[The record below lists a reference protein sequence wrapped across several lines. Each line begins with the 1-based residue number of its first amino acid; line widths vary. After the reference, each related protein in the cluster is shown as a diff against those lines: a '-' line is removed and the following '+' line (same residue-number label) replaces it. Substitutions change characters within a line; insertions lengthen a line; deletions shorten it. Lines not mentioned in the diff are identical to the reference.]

1 MLKRQAR
8 AVAAGLRLLDLT
20 LLAIAFPMAYAVRD
34 RLVVS
39 SLPGLY
45 PITRYWPFLVLSLL
59 LWIGAAS
66 VSHVYDVY
74 RTRSISSEILRV
86 GRAIGLLALFVAAA
100 SFVLHQHDVSR
111 LLVGI
116 YFVIASFMLGGSRVA
131 VRLAAHAVRRRGYN
145 TRTFAVVG
153 ADDLSLDL
161 RAALLSRA
169 HWGYEFAGF
178 VVDGR
183 QRPSRKLP
191 GRILGRIDDLAAVLE
206 RHVIDLVVISAAPER
221 MKDLERAVAVCDE
234 QGVPVKLALDLL
246 PARNAHLE
254 VEELEGIPLLSLA
267 TGPQDILPLLGK
279 RAFDV
284 VLSTLGLVLLSP
296 VLMLVALAV
305 RLDSPGPVLFRQ
317 RRMGLNGREFTLY
330 KFRSMRLG
338 AEDELHGLRA
348 HNEADGPVFKMRDDP
363 RVTRVGRFIRRTS
376 IDELPQL
383 WNVLKGEMSIV
394 GPRPPLPEEVRRYER
409 WQRRR
414 LSMKPGIT
422 CTWQVSGRSDVEFD
436 RWMELDL
443 AYIDE
448 WSLWRDLR
456 IVARTIPAVLLRRGA
471 R

>member
-1 MLKRQAR
+1 MLKQRAR
-8 AVAAGLRLLDLT
+8 AVAGGLRALDLALLCAAFGVAYVIRRAMPGT
-20 LLAIAFPMAYAVRD
+20 LPDLFAPERYLAWVAAA
-34 RLVVS
+34 
-39 SLPGLY
+39 
-45 PITRYWPFLVLSLL
+45 LL
-59 LWIGAAS
+59 LWSPAAAAS
-66 VSHVYDVY
+66 RVYGAY
-74 RTRSISSEILRV
+74 RTRSLFEELRRLA
-86 GRAIGLLALFVAAA
+86 RAVATLALLLGAATFVA
-100 SFVLHQHDVSR
+100 HDQQLSR
-111 LLVGI
+111 LLVATWLA
-116 YFVIASFMLGGSRVA
+116 ASLALLAASRV
-131 VRLAAHAVRRRGYN
+131 VLRTTAHAVRRRGRN
-145 TRTFAVVG
+145 TRAFAVVG
-153 ADDLSLDL
+153 SGRL
-161 RAALLSRA
+161 AAAMARRLSRRPE
-169 HWGYEFAGF
+169 WGFRFCGYIVEAEAP
-178 VVDGR
+178 GR
-183 QRPSRKLP
+183 TRAPVLGQIDEM
-191 GRILGRIDDLAAVLE
+191 GRILDLHVL
-206 RHVIDLVVISAAPER
+206 DLVVF
-221 MKDLERAVAVCDE
+221 AVGRDRLGDVEEAIALCGE
-234 QGVPVKLALDLL
+234 QGVPAKIALDLF
-246 PARNAHLE
+246 PALDAPLE
-254 VEELEGIPLLSLA
+254 IEELDGIPLLSIA
-267 TGPQDILPLLGK
+267 SGPQEVIPLLGK

-284 VLSTLGLVLLSP
+284 VLSALGLVLLSP
-296 VLMLVALAV
+296 VLMLMALAV

-348 HNEADGPVFKMRDDP
+348 RNEADGPVFKMRDDP